1 MKRLFDIVF
10 SLFGIIILSPIFLII
25 AFLVKVTSKGGAFY
39 KQIRV
44 GKNNKDFR
52 LLKFRSMYVDS
63 DKKSLIT
70 IGGHDSRVTK
80 VGYFIRKY
88 KLDELPQLINVLKG
102 DMSFVGPRPE
112 VRYYVNMYTKEQLQ
126 VLNVRPGI
134 TDPASIA
141 YRNEN
146 ELLAKQSDPKQYY
159 IDVIMQDKLRINL
172 EYIANRTFWSDVK
185 IILQTIYV
193 LLH

>member
-112 VRYYVNMYTKEQLQ
+112 VRYYVNIYTKEQLQ

-159 IDVIMQDKLRINL
+159 IDVVMQDKLRINV

-185 IILQTIYV
+185 IILKTIYV
-193 LLH
+193 SLH

>member
-10 SLFGIIILSPIFLII
+10 SLFGIIILSPSFLII

-193 LLH
+193 SLH

>member
-193 LLH
+193 SLH